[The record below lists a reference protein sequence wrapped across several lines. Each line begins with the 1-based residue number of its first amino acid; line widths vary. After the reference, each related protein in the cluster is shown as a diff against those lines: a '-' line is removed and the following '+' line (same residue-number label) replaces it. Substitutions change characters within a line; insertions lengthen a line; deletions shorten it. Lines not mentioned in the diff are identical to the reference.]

1 MSSLALNGGAYYSAF
16 RFHMHIAH
24 CSHCLKEVAWIC
36 LSDKSERPPPF
47 NAGLDLDN
55 CITGGWRLQPT
66 KKIKIFRPHIWVR
79 FPRTGFLAKMCNIL
93 KKVEAS
99 CDQPC
104 NFLLTFHLFLPF
116 KQKGHIFAKN
126 PVLGILTHLVR
137 MV

>member
-1 MSSLALNGGAYYSAF
+1 MEELIIRLMKINSEVLQKSITTENAF
-16 RFHMHIAH
+16 RYFFFQPTATYRFHMHIAH
-24 CSHCLKEVAWIC
+24 CTHCLKEVAWIC

-79 FPRTGFLAKMCNIL
+79 FPRTGILAKMCNIL

-99 CDQPC
+99 CD
-104 NFLLTFHLFLPF
+104 NFFVDFSFVPAL
-116 KQKGHIFAKN
+116 
-126 PVLGILTHLVR
+126 
-137 MV
+137 